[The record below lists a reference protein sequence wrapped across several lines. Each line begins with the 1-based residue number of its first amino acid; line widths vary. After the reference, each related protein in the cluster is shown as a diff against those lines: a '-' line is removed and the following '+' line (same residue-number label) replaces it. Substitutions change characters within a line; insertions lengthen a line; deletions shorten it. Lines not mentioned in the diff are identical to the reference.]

1 MITDFLTEEG
11 DRLSCVASVGASAKS
26 RVRRHTFQPMAM
38 MGIEYEQRRG
48 ARIQRLIEAR
58 IAEPHVSLT
67 TDACKLSMIIF
78 LSEFLCYATPCER
91 QNPSLF
97 AYTANSMRWL
107 DGCSSPAANFHLV
120 FMMRVARFIGFLP
133 NTEGYSE
140 GDVFDL
146 QQAVFTSSPP
156 LHGNYLDSGDSARM
170 LKLMRMDYNT
180 MHLFR
185 MSRAERNRITDII
198 LFFYR
203 LHVPGFP
210 EMRSLGVLRE
220 LWE

>member
-1 MITDFLTEEG
+1 MITDFLTAEG
-11 DRLSCVASVGASAKS
+11 ERLSCVAKVGSSAKS

-38 MGIEYEQRRG
+38 MSIEYEQRRS
-48 ARIQRLIEAR
+48 ARIQRLTEAHV
-58 IAEPHVSLT
+58 AEPRVSLT
-67 TDACKLSMIIF
+67 TDAGKLSVIIF
-78 LSEFLCYATPCER
+78 LSEFLCYATTCEQ

-97 AYTANSMRWL
+97 AYTANSLRWL
-107 DGCSSPAANFHLV
+107 DGCTSPAANFHLV

-146 QQAVFTSSPP
+146 QQAVFTPSPP
-156 LHGNYLDSGDSARM
+156 LHGNYLDSDDSVRM
-170 LKLMRMDYNT
+170 LKLMRMDYST

-185 MSRAERNRITDII
+185 MSRAERNRITDVI

-210 EMRSLGVLRE
+210 EMKSLGVLRE